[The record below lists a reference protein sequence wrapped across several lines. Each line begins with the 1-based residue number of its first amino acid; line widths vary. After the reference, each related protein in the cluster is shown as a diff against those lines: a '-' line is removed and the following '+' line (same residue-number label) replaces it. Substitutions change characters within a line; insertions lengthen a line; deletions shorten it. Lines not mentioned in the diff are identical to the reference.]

1 MLENLPVL
9 LLKKLVLLPYQ
20 EVRLELNIELSKKV
34 IDQAERFY
42 NNKLLVICP
51 NNTLESSPSA
61 SDLPNVGVLS
71 KIKSKIELPN
81 GNYRVVICGLN
92 RVMIREYKNN
102 TYDREILEALVK
114 RLYIDDSDKT
124 QETAIIRTLKSVV
137 ERYMEVNPQASN
149 SVTNTLVNMTDLD
162 MLTDIITN
170 YMPFDIKK
178 KVSYM
183 NEFDHIVRANNLI
196 KDINLELEVISI
208 ETRIDDEIRET
219 FEKEQRD
226 YILKQKIYKLNEELG
241 LNVDKQTEVE
251 LFKQKLEKLDISS
264 RTKEKIENEIR
275 KYSYT
280 SESNPDSSV
289 IRNYLDT
296 VINLPWNTSSKDE
309 TNIKKIKK
317 TLDKSHYGL
326 DEAKQRVLEFIAI
339 QKNSD
344 KLKAPIICLV
354 GPPGTGKT
362 TFGMSIATSL
372 NREFYKISV
381 GGLNDSTELT
391 GHKRTYL
398 GSSPGKI
405 IQGIK
410 KCGTN
415 NPLILIDEVDKMVKD
430 FKGDPAAVLLDILDP
445 NQNNMFIDNY
455 IEEPFDLSK
464 VMFILTANDIKTIPA
479 ALKDRLE
486 IIEISSYT
494 ETEKIDISK
503 NYLTPTIIKEY
514 NTTKAKISDE
524 VLLFIINSYTKE
536 SGVRELDRVLRKIYR
551 YIIINEV
558 KNKSLDIELVTTIL
572 GPIKYDK
579 EAVRKNHVGSVSTM
593 GVTPYG
599 GVIISI
605 ESILTPGDGKLNVT
619 GNVENSIK
627 ESTEIALKY
636 VVSKCKDYGID
647 QKKIINN
654 DININALN
662 YGIKKDGTSGG
673 LAFTTSI
680 ISLLLN
686 KEVDNSI
693 CFTGEITLHGDII
706 KVGGIKEKVIGAY
719 NNNFKTIYIPLEN
732 KNDLVKIPDNIKEK
746 VNIKLISSYDE
757 VFKDLFK
764 KHK

>member
-34 IDQAERFY
+34 IDEAEKLY

-61 SDLPNVGVLS
+61 SDLPQVGVLA

-92 RVMIREYKNN
+92 RVLIREYKNN
-102 TYDREILEALVK
+102 IYDREILEALVK
-114 RLYIDDSDKT
+114 RIYIDDSDNAS
-124 QETAIIRTLKSVV
+124 ETAIIRTLKSVV
-137 ERYMEVNPQASN
+137 EKYMEINPQASN

-183 NEFDHIVRANNLI
+183 NEFDHVLRANNLI

-219 FEKEQRD
+219 LEKDQRD
-226 YILKQKIYKLNEELG
+226 YLLKQKIHKLNEELG
-241 LNVDKQTEVE
+241 LNVDKQTEVDIFSNKISE
-251 LFKQKLEKLDISS
+251 LQISS
-264 RTKEKIENEIR
+264 RTKEKFENELR
-275 KYSYT
+275 KYSFT

-296 VINLPWNTSSKDE
+296 VINLPWNKSSKDE
-309 TNIKKIKK
+309 NNLKKIKK
-317 TLDKSHYGL
+317 ILDKSHFGL

-339 QKNSD
+339 QKNSEN
-344 KLKAPIICLV
+344 LKAPIICLV

-362 TFGMSIATSL
+362 TFGMSIAKSL

-430 FKGDPAAVLLDILDP
+430 FKGDPSAVLLDILDP

-464 VMFILTANDIKTIPA
+464 VMFILTANDIKTIPT

-503 NYLTPTIIKEY
+503 NYLIPNIIKEY
-514 NTTKAKISDE
+514 NTSKARISDDI
-524 VLLFIINSYTKE
+524 LLHVINSYTKE

-558 KNKSLDIELVTTIL
+558 KNKSIDIQNIYNIL
-572 GPIKYDK
+572 GPVKYDR
-579 EAVRKNHVGSVSTM
+579 EAIRKNHVGSVSTM

-605 ESILTPGDGKLNVT
+605 ESILTPGEGKLSVT

-627 ESTEIALKY
+627 ESIEIALKY
-636 VVSKCKDYGID
+636 VISKSKEYGIE
-647 QKKIINN
+647 QKKLSNN

-662 YGIKKDGTSGG
+662 YAIKKDGTSGG

-686 KEVDNSI
+686 KEVDSTI

-719 NNNFKTIYIPLEN
+719 NNNYKTIYIPEEN
-732 KNDLVKIPDNIKEK
+732 KNDLIKIPDNIKEK
-746 VNIKLISSYDE
+746 VTIKLISSYDE
-757 VFKDLFK
+757 VFNDLFK